1 MLKSEVG
8 ESRRAPAKSFLSAG
22 ARFRFRPSLP
32 PVSRKQPTSVLHYK
46 FAPNRGFS
54 ALFGALN
61 WAHFG
66 RFLGKNGGFKRFFEL
81 DAHFSVSPENRLN
94 FIGYQ

>member
-1 MLKSEVG
+1 M
-8 ESRRAPAKSFLSAG
+8 
-22 ARFRFRPSLP
+22 
-32 PVSRKQPTSVLHYK
+32 
-46 FAPNRGFS
+46 GFS
-54 ALFGALN
+54 ALFGAFT

-81 DAHFSVSPENRLN
+81 DAHFSVLPENRLN